1 MLSSNML
8 VNAKDAD
15 EAFEKW
21 IEILINQDMEEDS
34 RDGEVVGE
42 VINAITVIEDPTRCI
57 MHNGLRKMPI
67 RYAFGEFL
75 WYLSGNNKFKNTI
88 SKYSKVWE
96 RLSDNGDTVNSNYGY
111 CIKKK
116 FGFDQY
122 EYVKELLEKD
132 KNTRRAVIHIKEPMN
147 TLEKDTKDLNC
158 TICLQFFIRNE
169 KLYMTTYMRSND
181 IWLGFPYDVFN
192 FSALQVLLSMEL
204 EVELGTYTH
213 ISGSLHLYRKN
224 LETIEKRKAN
234 IGDV

>member
-1 MLSSNML
+1 MDNNVIVR
-8 VNAKDAD
+8 VNTAD
-15 EAFEKW
+15 EAFIRWYEMLSEQNKS
-21 IEILINQDMEEDS
+21 EGS
-34 RDGEVVGE
+34 RRGNVAGE
-42 VINAITVIEDPTRCI
+42 VINAVTVIEDPTRCI
-57 MHNGLRKMPI
+57 MKNNIRNMPI
-67 RYAFGEFL
+67 RYAVGELL
-75 WYLSGNNKFKNTI
+75 WYLSGNKNINNTI
-88 SKYSKVWE
+88 SKYTNVWE
-96 RLSDNGDTVNSNYGY
+96 NFSDDGITVNSNYGY
-111 CIKKK
+111 CIKEK

-122 EYVKELLEKD
+122 KYVKEVLSKD
-132 KNTRRAVIHIKEPMN
+132 KNSRQAVIHIKEPRN
-147 TLEKDTKDLNC
+147 TIESPTNDLNC

-224 LETIEKRKAN
+224 LVTIEKRKAN